1 MSKVQVLHMQ
11 KRVKIPGG
19 LNRHITR
26 FHWVDGK
33 LTVWTPDNADP
44 ELTKN
49 NVELVS
55 REITNSGGEKRTLTL
70 QQAVDKRIK
79 DAGIR
84 PRRGQS
90 RCLEIIFSGSNEV
103 MCGMTREE
111 ILNWSKDTL
120 VWAQK
125 VWGKENVVSA
135 SLHLDERTPHIH
147 MVVVPI
153 VQGESRRSVKQK
165 ELDEERGIKRK
176 SYKINHNRLRLS
188 CNEVFTT
195 PLLYSYHDRY
205 AEEVS
210 KKYGLERGVR
220 AEPGSKKKHQSS
232 EDYNRQ
238 LAVEAAEKESLI
250 AEIKKDY
257 SSKQAQI
264 SELEKQS
271 SSLSGEISKNTSKL
285 TNLKK
290 EVQEQQGQ
298 MNENKDI
305 ISEQNTAISDNNTT
319 INEQTATINSN
330 KKTIKDQE
338 KRISV
343 RKEIDEDA
351 LDKRISEKVIK
362 VRELNEEITKSQ
374 RELYDNQD
382 KLKAKQAQFNQWLTG
397 FADKITLENV
407 PKKKGLWEKYDTPDV
422 DKFIENVLSFVSSLK
437 QKSRAEIP
445 IDENERLHTEVNAL
459 RESNNSLVRL
469 INNPDLLKQT
479 LQLLEKIKRE
489 DSIKNTIE
497 YITKRK
503 VKISKFSEENS
514 AYGQEIYAE
523 FVFEGD
529 QTINKG
535 LITPGGRLNYTTNEC
550 VNSYQTAKEHINDNN
565 IWKRYKSIDEIRYMR
580 NNGDMLL
587 RYSNRLSSKFG
598 KKIELNSFEES
609 NGVKFFTSSNGM
621 SYKVDKND
629 IVWTTTDNRIK
640 TAKDCIRYLND
651 NIWNKEGDINTIKQ
665 SNRIKLKI

>member
-55 REITNSGGEKRTLTL
+55 REITNSEGEKRTLSL

-120 VWAQK
+120 VWAQN

-195 PLLYSYHDRY
+195 PLLYTYHDRY

-250 AEIKKDY
+250 ATIQKDY
-257 SSKQAQI
+257 NSKRAQI

-285 TNLKK
+285 TNLKNK
-290 EVQEQQGQ
+290 VQEQQGQ

-362 VRELNEEITKSQ
+362 ARELEEEIKKYK
-374 RELYDNQD
+374 RELYDTQDELKVYQARVNQLLAGLGD
-382 KLKAKQAQFNQWLTG
+382 M
-397 FADKITLENV
+397 ITLENV
-407 PKKKGLWEKYDTPDV
+407 PKKKGLLEKYNTSDV
-422 DKFIENVLSFVSSLK
+422 DKFIENICSAVSSLNQMNRDK
-437 QKSRAEIP
+437 IT
-445 IDENERLHTEVNAL
+445 IDVNEGL
-459 RESNNSLVRL
+459 REEVKGLRKSDNFLCRLMNS
-469 INNPDLLKQT
+469 PDLLKQR
-479 LQLLEKIKRE
+479 LQILEQSKIQ
-489 DSIKNTIE
+489 DSIKNSIE
-497 YITKRK
+497 YITQKK
-503 VKISKFSEENS
+503 VKILKFSEENT
-514 AYGQEIYAE
+514 AYGKEIYAE

-535 LITPGGRLNYTTNEC
+535 LITPGGRLNYTTDEC
-550 VNSYQTAKEHINDNN
+550 VNSYQTAKEHIKDD
-565 IWKRYKSIDEIRYMR
+565 IWKKYKSIDELRYMR
-580 NNGDMLL
+580 HFRDMLSN
-587 RYSNRLSSKFG
+587 YSNRLSSKFG

-609 NGVKFFTSSNGM
+609 NGVKYFTSSNGM

-629 IVWTTTDNRIK
+629 IVWTTADKRIK
-640 TAKDCIRYLND
+640 TAKDCIKYLND
-651 NIWNKEGDINTIKQ
+651 NIWNKEGDINTIKP
-665 SNRIKLKI
+665 SNMIKLKL